1 MELLE
6 RKMNRAL
13 DLLWISTKRQ
23 QIAKLAT
30 EDPARVLTSLAHHID
45 LDWLQA
51 AYELTRKDGATGVD
65 RQTAQEYANVS
76 GSQNPPP
83 YGETRDYSRG
93 GGAYFLA
100 LAAAFIASRS
110 LASLRRQDPP
120 LIFTTSA

>member
-65 RQTAQEYANVS
+65 RQTAQEYAKNLQTNLESLLERAKS
-76 GSQNPPP
+76 GSYHAPPVRRVHIP
-83 YGETRDYSRG
+83 KGNDGATRPIARG
-93 GGAYFLA
+93 
-100 LAAAFIASRS
+100 S
-110 LASLRRQDPP
+110 
-120 LIFTTSA
+120 TT